1 MTGEFRAS
9 GWAQNRSCVALANPS
24 IHYYGVS
31 VVAAAFPQK
40 DHDVSTRP
48 PVLQTGILLVIMV
61 ALLMTTGYLGYKAL
75 TAPIQTVG
83 PTCDS
88 QTVAGSLKSSQVA
101 VRVYNA
107 GTRNGLAA
115 SIRKQLEGKGFMVPY
130 VGNSTQTVEQTIII
144 GGKADAPE
152 VKLVAGFFP
161 QAKIQEDGRADHT
174 VDVIVGDSFAGL
186 NDSAPTQI
194 AVESAVICANQTP
207 TPKPTVVVVTPTPTD
222 TPATPSPSG

>member
-48 PVLQTGILLVIMV
+48 PVLQTGILLVVMV

-75 TAPIQTVG
+75 TAPIKKAS
-83 PTCDS
+83 PPCDS
-88 QTVAGSLKSSQVA
+88 QTVTGSLTTAQVG

-107 GTRNGLAA
+107 GTKDGAA
-115 SIRKQLEGKGFMVPY
+115 KSIGEQLKGKGFMVLK
-130 VGNSTQTVEQTIII
+130 VGNSSQTVEQTIII
-144 GGKADAPE
+144 GSKIDAPE
-152 VKLVAGFFP
+152 VKLVAAFFP
-161 QAKIQEDGRADHT
+161 QSKLQEDGRTDHT
-174 VDVIVGDSFAGL
+174 VDVIFGDSFAGL
-186 NDSAPTQI
+186 NDTAPTQI

-207 TPKPTVVVVTPTPTD
+207 TPKPSVTVVTPTPTE
-222 TPATPSPSG
+222 TPTPTPTG